1 MYVYVYVAT
10 LKAEDPTYRETIV
23 RWFQY
28 GLTCPLL
35 RQHGARDHTAPWFYG
50 PEVEQLL
57 VELIRLRAALKPY
70 LQSQLD
76 ALNATGRPLN
86 RPLMWDFPE
95 DPKTWEL
102 AEHGLD
108 GAVGV
113 ADQYM
118 VGDDYMAAP
127 VLELG
132 QRSRAVYF
140 PRGAGSTT
148 SAPSTSAAPRWST
161 RRSATSRSSASRSTS
176 CERVER
182 W

>member
-108 GAVGV
+108 DGAVGV

-140 PRGAGSTT
+140 PRGAGVHHFGAKYVGGTALVD
-148 SAPSTSAAPRWST
+148 APLRHFPLK
-161 RRSATSRSSASRSTS
+161 
-176 CERVER
+176 RVAQYVV
-182 W
+182 